1 MCAYFWVLP
10 IIPVHA
16 EQDYSPQEKRY
27 SELHGVLSPRVQYVV
42 FLNTNVVQI
51 ECDRQISVYLL

>member
-10 IIPVHA
+10 LIPVHA

-27 SELHGVLSPRVQYVV
+27 SELHGVFIPTRAICH
-42 FLNTNVVQI
+42 FFKNKRHT
-51 ECDRQISVYLL
+51 DRL